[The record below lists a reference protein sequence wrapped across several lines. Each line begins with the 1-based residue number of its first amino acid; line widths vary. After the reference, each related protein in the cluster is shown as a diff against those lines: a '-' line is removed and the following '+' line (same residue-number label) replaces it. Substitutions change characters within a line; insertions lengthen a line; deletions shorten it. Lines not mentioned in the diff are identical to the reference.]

1 MEENKQ
7 DNWFFRNLHEIRNT
21 IFPEDANDTMLK
33 KTGKR
38 IGWSMFLMLV
48 LCAAVG
54 VLTAASFAH

>member
-1 MEENKQ
+1 MGENKQ
-7 DNWFFRNLHEIRNT
+7 DNWLFRNLSEIRNT

>member
-1 MEENKQ
+1 MQENKQ
-7 DNWFFRNLHEIRNT
+7 DNWLLRNLQEIRNT
-21 IFPEDANDTMLK
+21 IFPEDANDTVFK

-48 LCAAVG
+48 LCAAIG